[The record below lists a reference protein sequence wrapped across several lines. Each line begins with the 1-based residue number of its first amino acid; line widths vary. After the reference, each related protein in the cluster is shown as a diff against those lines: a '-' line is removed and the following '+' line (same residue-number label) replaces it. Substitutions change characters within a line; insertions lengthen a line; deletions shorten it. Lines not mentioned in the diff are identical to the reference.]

1 MVELK
6 VLVKVFSLDANALYV
21 FFFLSRVSIPLLK
34 MLDLLLGRQAFD
46 GLPAD
51 LA

>member
-21 FFFLSRVSIPLLK
+21 CFFLLQSFHTSVKNAGSSP
-34 MLDLLLGRQAFD
+34 GTSGF
-46 GLPAD
+46 
-51 LA
+51 